1 MIGYIYKY
9 TNNVNNKIYIG
20 KTYRLKERQIEHR
33 CSKKRTYFHNALY
46 KYGYN
51 NFTFSIVAVTDNDD
65 MLNFLER
72 YYIKKYKSNI
82 IKFGYNLTDG
92 GEGST
97 GYKHTDDAKKKISLV
112 HKDKKV
118 SDETRK
124 KMSESHKL
132 LFTNGTLSFKG
143 ANNPRWR
150 GGIKKE
156 KVFVPREIINSHISE
171 ALKGRTAWNKG
182 KKHTE
187 ETKRKISEKRKLY
200 FQNKKNKEI

>member
-33 CSKKRTYFHNALY
+33 CSKKLTYFHNALY

-51 NFTFSIVAVTDNDD
+51 NFTFSIIAVTDNDD

-82 IKFGYNLTDG
+82 IKFGYNLTNG
-92 GEGST
+92 GEGSI
-97 GYKHTDDAKKKISLV
+97 GYKHTNDAKKKISLV
-112 HKDKKV
+112 HKGKKV

-124 KMSESHKL
+124 KMSESRKL
-132 LFTNGTLSFKG
+132 LFTNDTLSLKG
-143 ANNPRWR
+143 ANNPNWR